1 MAERM
6 IAAEVV
12 YAAAGKQILRR
23 VELTEGSTV
32 EQAIDASGIA
42 GMLPDGAI
50 DMRHLGVFAR
60 KVTPDQVVQNGD
72 RIEIYQPLMLDP
84 MEARRRRAR

>member
-12 YAAAGKQILRR
+12 YAATGQQILRR
-23 VELTEGSTV
+23 VELAEGSTV

-50 DMRHLGVFAR
+50 DMRYLGVFAR
-60 KVTPDQVVQNGD
+60 KVTPDRVVQNGD
-72 RIEIYQPLMLDP
+72 RIEIYRPLMLDP